1 MTQSSHGDPPYQLL
15 HGEPH
20 IYEEILGFKF
30 CISADSFFQ
39 VNRGAAEALYTTV
52 AELNRANEKGTL
64 LDVCC
69 GTRAIGIWFSP
80 RLKKVIG
87 IELIEHA
94 VEDVK
99 YNAALNGIQNCEF
112 L

>member
-1 MTQSSHGDPPYQLL
+1 MQQ
-15 HGEPH
+15 
-20 IYEEILGFKF
+20 
-30 CISADSFFQ
+30 
-39 VNRGAAEALYTTV
+39 RTV
-52 AELNRANEKGTL
+52 AKLNRANEKGTL

-69 GTRAIGIWFSP
+69 GPRAIGISLSRGF
-80 RLKKVIG
+80 KKVIG
-87 IELIEHA
+87 IERIEQA